1 MNLDEIR
8 SALDQAVN
16 GSHLDTVPN
25 HDDDSL
31 FEIADRVGAG
41 NEGDKLLRHAV
52 RLSRALDLLQDF
64 KESNQ

>member
-1 MNLDEIR
+1 MNLDEIK

-31 FEIADRVGAG
+31 FEIADRAGAN
-41 NEGDKLLRHAV
+41 NEGNKLFRHAV
-52 RLSRALDLLQDF
+52 RLSHALDLLHEF
-64 KESNQ
+64 METNK